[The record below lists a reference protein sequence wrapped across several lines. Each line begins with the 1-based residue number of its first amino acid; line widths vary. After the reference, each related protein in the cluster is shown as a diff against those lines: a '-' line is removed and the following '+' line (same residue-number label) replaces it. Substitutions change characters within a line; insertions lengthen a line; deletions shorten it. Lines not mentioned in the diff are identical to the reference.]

1 MGLSVDQQERFL
13 DYCHSKQNIF
23 SNRVV
28 KGFFQE
34 EENVL
39 LLLEAVDGNM
49 DSRNELEEKFRKYY
63 FRIRFVKFLVQTI
76 NFYTIDQMRMYRKHD
91 YRYQLIF
98 DRPASDEGNS
108 TLGELLLLNQI
119 STPSEPITS
128 DPGYFQSNF
137 VNEDLQNAFSGLSHK
152 QQVIITMGYS
162 LCYKDNEIAKVM
174 AVSPQAVSKTR
185 NLALKRL
192 RVALQE
198 GR

>member
-98 DRPASDEGNS
+98 DRSASDEGNS
-108 TLGELLLLNQI
+108 TLGELLLFNHT
-119 STPSEPITS
+119 STHPEPTTS
-128 DPGYFQSNF
+128 DPGYFQSTF
-137 VNEDLQNAFSGLSHK
+137 TNENLVDAFSDLSHK
-152 QQVIITMGYS
+152 QKIITTLGYS
-162 LCYKDNEIAKVM
+162 LCYKDHEIAKVM
-174 AVSPQAVSKTR
+174 GVSPQAVCKTR